1 MCFFGLFYIINRN
14 GASLLCFHKKMSL
27 AKCDSPK
34 PSNSFCRSRCFS
46 SFSFKK
52 CHIEF
57 TRFSALPIQWNVFHK
72 KKLVSSFFINHFNQ
86 IAVQCS
92 RLFSVYHIG
101 STNEMHT
108 DFIFALVPFSFGRFL
123 YSYIFLFFSS
133 IIHFRH
139 RCVSAAQSTKNSVTE
154 NLMSRKNQIHC
165 IIRLMTCYVHLTERS
180 IVPLRFLSDLCNS

>member
-1 MCFFGLFYIINRN
+1 MSHRIYSIFGVTHSMERV
-14 GASLLCFHKKMSL
+14 S
-27 AKCDSPK
+27 
-34 PSNSFCRSRCFS
+34 
-46 SFSFKK
+46 
-52 CHIEF
+52 
-57 TRFSALPIQWNVFHK
+57 Q

-108 DFIFALVPFSFGRFL
+108 DFIFVLVPFSFSRFL
-123 YSYIFLFFSS
+123 YFSLFFS
-133 IIHFRH
+133 IIRFRH
-139 RCVSAAQSTKNSVTE
+139 RCVLAAQSTKNSVTE

-180 IVPLRFLSDLCNS
+180 IVPLRFLRIYAIVRERTTTKYTNFFH